1 MGEERFSAST
11 RSPEAERATI
21 TPSIEADRRLYHLV
35 VATIASFCLVVVS
48 GQLKTMAGEIVAVWI
63 ADGYLLGHLMAVPR
77 RSKLF
82 ILAGGIIGNLAAN
95 LMGDEN
101 LYVSLSFTAAGMV
114 EVCAA
119 AWLLPRVH
127 SSKELINPRTFL
139 RFVFAAGVLAPLISG
154 FAAVLLLQ
162 GVFTTHPFSSFSNW
176 VISASLG
183 LVIFTPVTLNIVS
196 GEWRSLLE
204 PGNRMKSLAL
214 LVLVGCA
221 TALIFVQTT
230 QSVLYWALP
239 PLALLAFHAELS
251 TVLLGILLFISIA
264 VPLTV
269 RGMGPLW
276 LTPFTDMQ
284 QRILAL
290 QVFTI
295 AALSVA
301 LPITVMQVQRNRLV
315 GLVIDGHRRFRQL
328 AEHSD
333 EVIIQLASSGEFQ
346 YLSPRVRHI
355 LGYEPRELVGCQLE
369 RMVHE
374 DDWWRV
380 RQAMTAAT
388 TEHMEESVEYRLR
401 RRDRSFIW
409 VRSFIAAMPAEP
421 TDAYAAM
428 AFTVRDINAQVLS
441 EYRRSAEEEQL
452 KQLAYVDSLTGLGNR
467 RYFDAEFKSYFQ
479 PAPGT
484 AAVPE
489 LAVLF
494 IDVDFFKKYND
505 IYGHPAGDECLK
517 TVGNNVKRAIREA
530 DLLARYGGEE
540 FVVALSGCSYTEAV
554 EAAERIRANIEGLA
568 VAHEGSPLGALT
580 LSRGVAH
587 TSDAGTVNPGELLE
601 LADSALYDAKRLGR
615 NQVFHRRTLE
625 AT

>member
-1 MGEERFSAST
+1 MGEGRFSAST
-11 RSPEAERATI
+11 RLPEAEPEAT
-21 TPSIEADRRLYHLV
+21 TRSREADRRLYHVV

-77 RSKLF
+77 RSKPS
-82 ILAGGIIGNLAAN
+82 ILIGGVIGNLVAN
-95 LMGDEN
+95 LMGGES
-101 LYVSLSFTAAGMV
+101 LYVSLSFTAGGMV
-114 EVCAA
+114 EVCTA
-119 AWLLPRVH
+119 AWLLPRVS

-139 RFVFAAGVLAPLISG
+139 RFVLAAGALAPLVSG
-154 FAAVLLLQ
+154 LAAVLLLQ

-183 LVIFTPVTLNIVS
+183 FVIFTPVTLNIVS

-214 LVLVGCA
+214 LALVGCV
-221 TALIFVQTT
+221 TALIFVQTS

-251 TVLLGILLFISIA
+251 TVLLGILLLISIA

-276 LTPFTDMQ
+276 LTTFSNMQ
-284 QRILAL
+284 ERILAL
-290 QVFTI
+290 QVFTV
-295 AALSVA
+295 AALSIA
-301 LPITVMQVQRNRLV
+301 LPITVLQVQRNRLV
-315 GLVIDGHRRFRQL
+315 SLVIDGHRRFRQL

-333 EVIIQLASSGEFQ
+333 EVIIQLASNGEFQ
-346 YLSPRVRHI
+346 YVSPRVRHT
-355 LGYEPRELVGCQLE
+355 LGYEPYDLVGCKIE
-369 RMVHE
+369 RMVHQ
-374 DDWWRV
+374 DDWHRLK
-380 RQAMTAAT
+380 QAMTAAS

-401 RRDRSFIW
+401 RRDQSFIW

-421 TDAYAAM
+421 ADGHAAM
-428 AFTVRDINAQVLS
+428 AFTVRDINTRVLS
-441 EYRRSAEEEQL
+441 EQRRNAEEEKL

-467 RYFDAEFKSYFQ
+467 RFFDAEFNSYCA

-489 LAVLF
+489 TAVLF

-505 IYGHPAGDECLK
+505 RYGHSAGDECLK
-517 TVGNNVKRAIREA
+517 TVGKCIKAAIREA

-540 FVVALSGCSYTEAV
+540 FVVALSGCSYAEAV

-580 LSRGVAH
+580 LSIGVAH
-587 TSDAGTVNPGELLE
+587 MSEADATNPSELLE

-615 NQVFHRRTLE
+615 NRVFYRRTLE
-625 AT
+625 ST